1 MNSTCMTYFMFH
13 VHLSH
18 TGEHLASEGEG
29 DCSGRQ
35 PLFDLK
41 HLFSLRDLECMIKML
56 DPNVEVSSWMN
67 HMLD

>member
-1 MNSTCMTYFMFH
+1 MNSTCMTNFMFL
-13 VHLSH
+13 VNLSH
-18 TGEHLASEGEG
+18 TSEHLASEGVG
-29 DCSGRQ
+29 DCSSRQ

-56 DPNVEVSSWMN
+56 DPNVEVSGWMN